1 MREIK
6 VDVRKFGYIR
16 VSSKDQNELRQL
28 EAMKEKGI
36 DERDIFM
43 DKQSGKDF
51 KRVQY
56 QLLKRILRKG
66 DVLYIHSLDRF
77 GRNKEEILQE
87 WNDITKNI
95 QSDIV
100 VLDMPL
106 LDTTQFKDSL
116 GTFIADLVLQIL
128 SWMAEDERNRIRKRQ
143 REGIDVAM
151 KNGIAF
157 GRPKSIITKEFK
169 QAYHRWKTG
178 EMTAVKAM
186 KEIAVKKTTFY
197 KLVKEYEKELKSTN
211 I

>member
-1 MREIK
+1 M
-6 VDVRKFGYIR
+6 DVRKFGYIR
-16 VSSKDQNELRQL
+16 VSSKDQNEGRQL

-36 DERDIFM
+36 GERDIFM

-51 KRVQY
+51 NRTQY
-56 QLLKRILRKG
+56 QLLKRMLRKG

-95 QSDIV
+95 QADIV
-100 VLDMPL
+100 VVDMSL

-128 SWMAEDERNRIRKRQ
+128 SWMAEEERDRIRKRQ
-143 REGIDVAM
+143 REGIDLTLQ
-151 KNGIAF
+151 NGTVF
-157 GRPKSIITKEFK
+157 GRPKVEVTEEFREV
-169 QAYHRWKTG
+169 YDRWKAG

-186 KEIAVKKTTFY
+186 EELNVKKTTFY
-197 KLVKEYEKELKSTN
+197 KLVKEYENDMKKVY